1 MIIVEVESE
10 LIDYEIGE
18 NGLIELSRMTLG
30 PKDLVSRLI
39 EDRKEAD

>member
-1 MIIVEVESE
+1 VIIVEVESE
-10 LIDYEIGE
+10 LIDYEVGE
-18 NGLIELSRMTLG
+18 NGLIELSRMTLA